1 MVDDVRVRAI
11 GRTPLKQRPKVKETL
26 QAGDG
31 QTAIPVPV
39 DHELC
44 YWECSGRVNT
54 PVHKLAELK
63 AGDRVKGEEN
73 PVNVLAILGR
83 GAATE

>member
-1 MVDDVRVRAI
+1 MVDDVRVRAV
-11 GRTPLKQRPKVKETL
+11 GRTPLKQRPKVEEAL

-31 QTAIPVPV
+31 QTSTPGPV

-54 PVHKLAELK
+54 PVHKLADLK
-63 AGDRVKGEEN
+63 AGHRVKGEDN
-73 PVNVLAILGR
+73 PVNVCLLLGR